1 MFGGATF
8 LSNTLKRRNLLAV
21 TVILIVAVFIVISKT
36 SYAYLEKRVE
46 GSSINLAVD
55 DLKQTINGKVT
66 LAPGKSEKIDL
77 IIRNDSKVSSKYQMI
92 YRSNDSLTDI
102 LVGYASETS
111 DLPYGDIEVG
121 QTKNVIITLKN
132 NSEKEVI
139 IEIDVRGGLSS
150 NTIDDINLKDGE
162 FRINQPLD
170 VIIETTGTPRVL
182 LLGSSYTGGTKYPI
196 DISSQ
201 VDNYQDLT
209 ADHFYYMCFSLNTI
223 GTEFNGEHWLM
234 YITGTKTY
242 DNTTGVLS
250 ITPPYARAMGYAL
263 GNQFTY
269 PTCSIYCIH

>member
-132 NSEKEVI
+132 NSE
-139 IEIDVRGGLSS
+139 RS
-150 NTIDDINLKDGE
+150 
-162 FRINQPLD
+162 
-170 VIIETTGTPRVL
+170 
-182 LLGSSYTGGTKYPI
+182 
-196 DISSQ
+196 
-201 VDNYQDLT
+201 DNRNRCKRR
-209 ADHFYYMCFSLNTI
+209 FIF
-223 GTEFNGEHWLM
+223 
-234 YITGTKTY
+234 
-242 DNTTGVLS
+242 
-250 ITPPYARAMGYAL
+250 
-263 GNQFTY
+263 
-269 PTCSIYCIH
+269 